1 MNQIRLIGSVSIGSV
16 IGHDGHLIDVT
27 DENQAICDQL
37 LKVGSAKS
45 WNPKSKAGPVKAEKP
60 AEDDIESDDDSNKL
74 VRASPVSALSKF
86 GIHGRYIKA
95 LTDAGVTT
103 IDQLDDKLS
112 TIADIPGIS
121 ENAAKQI
128 REVVEKDLED

>member
-1 MNQIRLIGSVSIGSV
+1 VM
-16 IGHDGHLIDVT
+16 GHDGHLIDVT
-27 DENQAICDQL
+27 PENQEVCDQL
-37 LKVGSAKS
+37 LKVGSAKA
-45 WNPKSKAGPVKAEKP
+45 WNPKSKAAPVKAEKP
-60 AEDDIESDDDSNKL
+60 AEDDIEGDDDSNKL
-74 VRASPVSALSKF
+74 VRASPVSALSGF

-103 IDQLDDKLS
+103 IDQLADKLG